1 MNYKNLK
8 VIAPTALAAACA
20 LFVNGCSDSS
30 ENAKSEEIPEVVAA
44 VPLKKDVVLMDDYT
58 ARLAAVESVK
68 VRARVGGYLEK
79 VNFKEGQFVKKGD
92 LLFVIDPRT
101 FEAELASAKAR
112 VAEVEARVKLA
123 DTNLKRAKELFA
135 ADVVS
140 QEVLDTRS
148 CEMLSANAALLSAQA
163 VLRNAQ
169 LNLDFAYIRA
179 PISGRI
185 SEKLVDIGNLVVAN
199 STVLTTIVKYDTI
212 QAYFELSERDVVNYR
227 EAGLFGKIDVN
238 AGTGPKVELKL
249 FENNGKA
256 YSGVLNYCD
265 NQISPDTATLAMRA
279 DFGNADGS
287 LTPGMFGTISLAGE
301 TRKGALL
308 VPESAIGTDLVG
320 RYVMVVGKDSKIAY
334 RHVEVGRLFGKYR
347 IIEKGLSESD
357 TVVVAGLQ
365 RAVEG
370 AKVRVKLESVK

>member
-1 MNYKNLK
+1 ML
-8 VIAPTALAAACA
+8 V
-20 LFVNGCSDSS
+20 
-30 ENAKSEEIPEVVAA
+30 
-44 VPLKKDVVLMDDYT
+44 DDYT
-58 ARLAAVESVK
+58 VRLAAVESVK

-212 QAYFELSERDVVNYR
+212 
-227 EAGLFGKIDVN
+227 
-238 AGTGPKVELKL
+238 
-249 FENNGKA
+249 
-256 YSGVLNYCD
+256 
-265 NQISPDTATLAMRA
+265 
-279 DFGNADGS
+279 
-287 LTPGMFGTISLAGE
+287 
-301 TRKGALL
+301 
-308 VPESAIGTDLVG
+308 
-320 RYVMVVGKDSKIAY
+320 
-334 RHVEVGRLFGKYR
+334 
-347 IIEKGLSESD
+347 
-357 TVVVAGLQ
+357 
-365 RAVEG
+365 
-370 AKVRVKLESVK
+370 

>member
-8 VIAPTALAAACA
+8 VIAPTALAAVCA
-20 LFVNGCSDSS
+20 LFANGCSDSS

-44 VPLKKDVVLMDDYT
+44 VPLKKDVVLVDDYT

-68 VRARVGGYLEK
+68 VRSRVGGYLEK

-185 SEKLVDIGNLVVAN
+185 SEKLMDIGNLVVAN

-249 FENNGKA
+249 FENTGKA

-279 DFGNADGS
+279 DFDNADGS
-287 LTPGMFGTISLAGE
+287 LTPGMFGTVSLAGE
-301 TRKGALL
+301 TRRGALL

>member
-8 VIAPTALAAACA
+8 VIAPTALAAVCA
-20 LFVNGCSDSS
+20 LFANGCSDSS

-44 VPLKKDVVLMDDYT
+44 VPLKKDVVLVDDYT

-68 VRARVGGYLEK
+68 VRSRVGGYLEK

-249 FENNGKA
+249 FENTGKA

-279 DFGNADGS
+279 DFDNTDGS
-287 LTPGMFGTISLAGE
+287 LTPGMFGTVSLAGE
-301 TRKGALL
+301 TRRGALL

>member
-123 DTNLKRAKELFA
+123 DTNLNRAKELFA

>member
-1 MNYKNLK
+1 MNYENLK
-8 VIAPTALAAACA
+8 VIALAAGTAACA

-30 ENAKSEEIPEVVAA
+30 ENKKNEELPEVVAA

-148 CEMLSANAALLSAQA
+148 CEMLSANAALLSAKA

-169 LNLDFAYIRA
+169 LNLEFAYIRA

-227 EAGLFGKIDVN
+227 DAGLFKQIDID
-238 AGTGPKVELKL
+238 AGTGPKIELRL
-249 FENNGKA
+249 FENTDKVR
-256 YSGVLNYCD
+256 SGVLNYCD

-279 DFGNADGS
+279 DFDNADGS
-287 LTPGMFGTISLAGE
+287 LTPGMFGTVSVAGE
-301 TRKGALL
+301 TRKDALL

-320 RYVMVVGKDSKIAY
+320 RYVMVVDGDGKVSY
-334 RHVEVGRLFGKYR
+334 RHVDVGRLFGKYR
-347 IIEKGLSESD
+347 IIEKGLSETD
-357 TVVVAGLQ
+357 RVVVAGLQ

-370 AKVRVKLESVK
+370 AKVKVKIESVK

>member
-8 VIAPTALAAACA
+8 VFAPTALAAACA

>member
-8 VIAPTALAAACA
+8 VIVPTAFAAACA
-20 LFVNGCSDSS
+20 LFANGCSDSS
-30 ENAKSEEIPEVVAA
+30 EDAKSEEIPEVVAA
-44 VPLKKDVVLMDDYT
+44 IPLKKDVVLVDDYT

-68 VRARVGGYLEK
+68 VRSRVGGYLEK

-101 FEAELASAKAR
+101 FEAEFASAKAR

-238 AGTGPKVELKL
+238 AGTVPKVELKL
-249 FENNGKA
+249 FENTGKA

-308 VPESAIGTDLVG
+308 VHESAIGTDLVG

-347 IIEKGLSESD
+347 IIEKGLSEND

>member
-1 MNYKNLK
+1 MNYKNTK
-8 VIAPTALAAACA
+8 IIALSAATAVCA
-20 LFVNGCSDSS
+20 LFVNGCSDTQ
-30 ENAKSEEIPEVVAA
+30 ENENTAELPEVVAA
-44 VPLKKDVVLMDDYT
+44 FPLKKDVVLVDDYT

-68 VRARVGGYLEK
+68 VRARVGGYLER

-148 CEMLSANAALLSAQA
+148 CEMLSANAALLSAKA

-227 EAGLFGKIDVN
+227 DAGLFKQINVE
-238 AGTGPKVELKL
+238 AGTGPKVELRL
-249 FENNGKA
+249 FENADKVRG
-256 YSGVLNYCD
+256 GILNYCD
-265 NQISPDTATLAMRA
+265 NQISPETATLAMRA
-279 DFGNADGS
+279 DFDNADGS
-287 LTPGMFGTISLAGE
+287 LTPGMFGTVSVAGQTLE
-301 TRKGALL
+301 NALL

-320 RYVMVVGKDSKIAY
+320 RYVMLADKDSKIVY
-334 RHVEVGRLFGKYR
+334 RHVEVGRLYGKYR
-347 IIEKGLSESD
+347 IIEKGLSETD
-357 TVVVAGLQ
+357 RVVVAGLQ

-370 AKVRVKLESVK
+370 AKVKVKTESVK

>member
-1 MNYKNLK
+1 ML
-8 VIAPTALAAACA
+8 V
-20 LFVNGCSDSS
+20 
-30 ENAKSEEIPEVVAA
+30 
-44 VPLKKDVVLMDDYT
+44 DDYT

-101 FEAELASAKAR
+101 FEAEFASAKAR

-249 FENNGKA
+249 FENTGKA

-320 RYVMVVGKDSKIAY
+320 RYVMVVGKDSKITY

-347 IIEKGLSESD
+347 IIEKGLSEND

>member
-1 MNYKNLK
+1 
-8 VIAPTALAAACA
+8 
-20 LFVNGCSDSS
+20 
-30 ENAKSEEIPEVVAA
+30 
-44 VPLKKDVVLMDDYT
+44 MDDYT

-68 VRARVGGYLEK
+68 VRARVGGYLER

-148 CEMLSANAALLSAQA
+148 CEMLSANAVLLSAKA

-227 EAGLFGKIDVN
+227 DAGLFKQINVE
-238 AGTGPKVELKL
+238 AGTGPKVELRL
-249 FENNGKA
+249 FENADKVRG
-256 YSGVLNYCD
+256 GILNYCD
-265 NQISPDTATLAMRA
+265 NQISPETATLAMRA
-279 DFGNADGS
+279 DFDNADGS
-287 LTPGMFGTISLAGE
+287 LTPGMFGTVSVAGQTLE
-301 TRKGALL
+301 NALL

-320 RYVMVVGKDSKIAY
+320 RYVMLADKDSKIVY
-334 RHVEVGRLFGKYR
+334 RHVEVGRLYGKYR
-347 IIEKGLSESD
+347 IIEKGLSETD
-357 TVVVAGLQ
+357 RVVVAGLQ

-370 AKVRVKLESVK
+370 AKVKVKTESVK

>member
-1 MNYKNLK
+1 M
-8 VIAPTALAAACA
+8 
-20 LFVNGCSDSS
+20 
-30 ENAKSEEIPEVVAA
+30 
-44 VPLKKDVVLMDDYT
+44 
-58 ARLAAVESVK
+58 
-68 VRARVGGYLEK
+68 
-79 VNFKEGQFVKKGD
+79 
-92 LLFVIDPRT
+92 
-101 FEAELASAKAR
+101 
-112 VAEVEARVKLA
+112 AEVEARVKLA

-148 CEMLSANAALLSAQA
+148 CEMLSANAALLSAKA

-227 EAGLFGKIDVN
+227 DAGLFKQINVE
-238 AGTGPKVELKL
+238 AGTGPKVELRL
-249 FENNGKA
+249 FE
-256 YSGVLNYCD
+256 
-265 NQISPDTATLAMRA
+265 
-279 DFGNADGS
+279 NADGS
-287 LTPGMFGTISLAGE
+287 LTPGMFGTVSVAGQTLE
-301 TRKGALL
+301 NALL

-320 RYVMVVGKDSKIAY
+320 RYVMLADKDSKIVY
-334 RHVEVGRLFGKYR
+334 RHVEVGRLYGKYR
-347 IIEKGLSESD
+347 IIEKGLSETD
-357 TVVVAGLQ
+357 RVVVEGLQ

-370 AKVRVKLESVK
+370 AKVKVKTESVK

>member
-8 VIAPTALAAACA
+8 VIAPTAFAAACA

>member
-287 LTPGMFGTISLAGE
+287 LTPGMFGTISL
-301 TRKGALL
+301 
-308 VPESAIGTDLVG
+308 
-320 RYVMVVGKDSKIAY
+320 
-334 RHVEVGRLFGKYR
+334 
-347 IIEKGLSESD
+347 
-357 TVVVAGLQ
+357 
-365 RAVEG
+365 G
-370 AKVRVKLESVK
+370 AKRARARCSCPKAQSAQTWSAAM

>member
-1 MNYKNLK
+1 MKYNQIKHLAK
-8 VIAPTALAAACA
+8 TAAFAAVA
-20 LFVNGCSDSS
+20 LFVNACSDSS
-30 ENAKSEEIPEVVAA
+30 ENAKNEEPPEVVAQF
-44 VPLKKDVVLMDDYT
+44 PQKKDVVLLDEYT

-140 QEVLDTRS
+140 QEVLDTRN
-148 CEMLSANAALLSAQA
+148 CEMLSATAALLSAKA

-199 STVLTTIVKYDTI
+199 STVLTTIVKYDVI

-227 EAGLFGKIDVN
+227 DAGLFKQINID
-238 AGTGPKVELKL
+238 AGTGPKVSLRL
-249 FENNGKA
+249 FENADKVR
-256 YSGVLNYCD
+256 SGILNYYD
-265 NQISPDTATLAMRA
+265 NQISGDTATLAMRA
-279 DFGNADGS
+279 DFDNADGS
-287 LTPGMFGTISLAGE
+287 LTPGMFGTISVAGE
-301 TRKGALL
+301 TLKDALL

-320 RYVMVVGKDSKIAY
+320 RYVMVVDKDSKAAY
-334 RHVEVGRLFGKYR
+334 RHVEVGRLYGKYR
-347 IIEKGLSESD
+347 IIEKGVSPTD
-357 TVVVAGLQ
+357 KIIVAGLQ

-370 AKVRVKLESVK
+370 AKVRIADKDTK